1 MILKAILV
9 LVFAVAIVA
18 CGRGQS
24 LAKTASHIVTAQ
36 MRANALANVE
46 KYDWAK
52 SQQQQAINAAQ
63 KYVEMSDEELWRMVL
78 SQWVPRELHVN
89 RGCGCPN
96 CGDEFF
102 KIKEFGYLRW
112 EHDIEK
118 HPWKLK
124 CKNCGTLFPSNDYG
138 AYYESGLDGRG
149 EFDPEKADK
158 SLLFNP
164 DHPDPEDP
172 NHRKWVDDGFGA
184 KYEDNTLAFVARCAY
199 LQWLPSISASRTLAR
214 AYTLTGEPIYAH
226 KAAVLLDR
234 YADVYPNIDYS
245 FISGHGSYL
254 NGKQYAWN
262 ISDGGSGRG
271 MIQGCI
277 WETTTA
283 NRLSY
288 AYDVIYEQMLKDQ
301 ELVEFCAKM
310 RQEYPGLDEK
320 PHTGAIARHIEDNLI
335 TLFCEAVIAGNI
347 HGNIGSHQRS
357 MAMAAI
363 ALDRQGKTEQYLD
376 WLFQPDGGMIPT
388 LLTDLVSR
396 DGPSFEATTGG
407 YGLSPGSLVPVADL
421 LQAYEPYQKHDM
433 YRDFPKMKQLFVACQ
448 AYRCL
453 NQVKPSIG
461 DAGSAQ
467 AWGDS
472 MHSIPMLIS
481 GFRAYGTEDIAREL
495 WHTVRYDRKRLEAR
509 LNIHETDEERQE
521 LLEQLL
527 VLKPELP
534 IRLESANNSGYGLAI
549 LQSSEGAERGST
561 RGRCAYISY
570 GRTCG
575 SHPHKDRLNFGIF
588 AKHMVMNPDLGY
600 PQYPMGTSRK
610 RGAWTNHTMSH
621 NTVTVNDRKQSCNW
635 GGKTELFIGGDP
647 ARIAIVNGGPPV
659 YENLRTY
666 KRAVSLID
674 VSEDDSY
681 VVDVF
686 WVRGGTNHRMVNNG
700 PGREVTHQ
708 SLQLAKQATGT
719 FAGPNVEFKAPI
731 KERDEG
737 CAAFSWLRNVE
748 RGNAT
753 SESCWID
760 WDAVRPDGTMQ
771 EGRDPHLRM
780 HCLSSVDEIA
790 IAIGEPP
797 HQKHNPDAYLRYVVR
812 SRLGEDLES
821 QFVTVLEPY
830 ESEPFIASAEPL
842 ELDAH
847 DGEGFAAAV
856 QIDLADGRTDIVII
870 AENPC
875 QVEAAGLSLDGQM
888 AFIRLRDGKVEAA
901 KLVRGTKLQYRDYQL
916 TTERGEITGKLAGF
930 DVSDWR
936 DNLLKVE
943 SSVLLEGV
951 AAGDLIG
958 QYIIVKNSER
968 SCGSYPIKD
977 IRENGTVIS
986 LGDKTL
992 VERFVDPQD
1001 YSKGVIYSV
1010 AEGDEFTIP
1019 LSVSL
1024 KL

>member
-1 MILKAILV
+1 
-9 LVFAVAIVA
+9 
-18 CGRGQS
+18 
-24 LAKTASHIVTAQ
+24 
-36 MRANALANVE
+36 MRANALANAE
-46 KYDWAK
+46 KYEWAE
-52 SQQQQAINAAQ
+52 SEQQSAIDYAQ
-63 KYVEMSDEELWRMVL
+63 KYIEMSDEELWRMVL

-112 EHDIEK
+112 GHDIEK

-138 AYYESGLDGRG
+138 AYYESGLDDRG
-149 EFDPEKADK
+149 EFDPDKADQ

-164 DHPDPEDP
+164 DHPDPKDP
-172 NHRKWVDDGFGA
+172 DHKKWVDDGFGA
-184 KYEDNTLAFVARCAY
+184 KYQDNTLAFIARCAY
-199 LQWLPSISASRTLAR
+199 LQWLRSMSAINTLAR
-214 AYTLTGEPIYAH
+214 AYALTSEPIYAH

-277 WETTTA
+277 WETSTA
-283 NRLSY
+283 SKLSY
-288 AYDVIYEQMLKDQ
+288 AYDVIYEEMLKDQ
-301 ELVEFCAKM
+301 ELVQFCAKM
-310 RQEYPGLDEK
+310 RQEYPGLEEK
-320 PHTGAIARHIEDNLI
+320 PTTEAVARHIEDNLI
-335 TLFCEAVIAGNI
+335 ALFCEAVIAGNI

-363 ALDRQGKTEQYLD
+363 ALDRPGKTEQYLD
-376 WLFQPDGGMIPT
+376 WLFEPEGGMIARI
-388 LLTDLVSR
+388 LVDLVCR
-396 DGPSFEATTGG
+396 DGVSYEATTGG
-407 YGLSPGSLVPVADL
+407 YGLSPRALVPVADL

-467 AWGDS
+467 AWGDN
-472 MHSIPMLIS
+472 MHPLGILFS

-527 VLKPELP
+527 ALKPELP
-534 IRLESANNSGYGLAI
+534 IRLESVNNSGYGLAI

-561 RGRCAYISY
+561 RGRCAYIWY
-570 GRTCG
+570 GKIG
-575 SHPHKDRLNFGIF
+575 GHGHADRLNMGIF

-621 NTVTVNDRKQSCNW
+621 NTVLVNDRRQRNKWS
-635 GGKTELFIGGDP
+635 GKTELFSGGDLT
-647 ARIAIVNGGPPV
+647 RIAIVDSSTPPV

-708 SLQLAKQATGT
+708 NLQLTTQATGT
-719 FAGPNVEFKAPI
+719 FAGPDVEFKAPI
-731 KERDEG
+731 KEPGEG
-737 CAAFSWLRNVE
+737 CTAFSWLRNVE

-753 SESCWID
+753 SENCWID
-760 WDAVRPDGTMQ
+760 WDAVRPDGTIA

-780 HCLSSVDEIA
+780 YCLSPVDEIA

-797 HQKHNPDAYLRYVVR
+797 HQKRNLDAYLRYVVR
-812 SRLGEDLES
+812 SRLGDDLQS
-821 QFVTVLEPY
+821 QFVTVFEPY
-830 ESEPFIASAEPL
+830 EPEPFIASAKSL
-842 ELDAH
+842 QLDAH

-875 QVEAAGLSLDGQM
+875 HVETGGLSLDGQM
-888 AFIRLRDGKVEAA
+888 GFIRLRDGKVEAA
-901 KLVRGTKLQYRDYQL
+901 KLVRGTKLQYGDYKL
-916 TTERGEITGKLAGF
+916 TADRGEIVGTLTGF
-930 DVSDWR
+930 DVSDWK
-936 DNLLKVE
+936 DNLLKVQP
-943 SSVLLEGV
+943 SVLPEGV
-951 AAGDLIG
+951 ATDDLVG

-968 SCGSYPIKD
+968 SCGCYLIRD

-992 VERFVDPQD
+992 VERFVDPKD
-1001 YSKGVIYSV
+1001 YSKGVIYNV

-1019 LSVSL
+1019 LSATCQP
-1024 KL
+1024 